1 MKMCFNLDKIVGI
14 ECTNCGFFKRY
25 PTKKKNNKKYTLWSD
40 KPENI
45 KATVTLCSGQSKTE
59 FQDSKKS

>member
-1 MKMCFNLDKIVGI
+1 MNLDKIVGI

-25 PTKKKNNKKYTLWSD
+25 PTKRKSKKIYTLWSD

-59 FQDSKKS
+59 FQDSQKS